1 MNMRLWLVRLVLIV
15 CAVTGSVPVA
25 VYAQTGLGSE
35 EEVKKAAAELFDEG
49 QYGQAYKLYSQ
60 LLATYPKDPNYN
72 YRFGVCKLFSQA
84 DKEEALTF
92 LEKASK
98 DPGAEKDVFFYLG
111 RAYHLNYRFDDAIRA
126 YERFKKEAG
135 PKKAEKLQVDNQI
148 ASCRTGKKLL
158 KSITDLTVLEK
169 KELSASNFYSSYD
182 LRDYNGKLLVK
193 PDDFKTALDKKK
205 KEKSVIFLPTEKT
218 EIYFSSYGNDEENG
232 KDIYIV
238 RRLPNGEWSKPQ
250 NVGYPINTEYDEDYP
265 FLHPNGK
272 ILYFCSKGHNSM
284 GGYDIFKSTLNEETN
299 TWTKPV
305 NLDFAINTP
314 DDDILYI
321 TDYEGNTAYFSS
333 SRSSPDGQM
342 TVYRVRVERRPAEI
356 CLIKGVYKPSE
367 GDENLKARIIVK
379 NKETD
384 NIEGIFQSNEKTG
397 DYLMN
402 LPNGGKFEVTVEKNG
417 KVTQTASM
425 FIPPQYEIKAI
436 RQELGY
442 DANKKLYL
450 NTLFDND
457 TAGLSA
463 DFLKERAKLNVSTSE
478 PVATRETIDL
488 NAGKDP
494 VTNNGGNANNG
505 GTDPPDNGN
514 PNNGGN
520 TAVVKN
526 TDRSEEVK
534 QAYTNASDADK
545 EWKDLNSQSTQAYAI
560 AAQKNRDAIS
570 KNKAADAAQREADA
584 ATDPETKKQAQQR
597 ADDLRAQANV
607 AENNTVAALNL
618 AQALERDATQKKKE
632 ADLAN
637 DYAKKFDAAVKK
649 NDKAQLDQLNAQKNQ
664 LELFSKTTPENQST
678 RNGLKEEADKKTAE
692 AKKATD
698 KVNELRDEVNEY
710 NTQIAQQQAE
720 ADKEKDPQLKEG
732 IMAQLGDLKEE
743 RDAKQRDLAKAEK
756 RNAQLEAEARN
767 ANEQLAM
774 IDQAIEQV
782 KNGTGPAEQLAA
794 ADKQQLQND
803 AKNYER
809 EVVESNGT
817 RPLYA
822 GTNTNNGTT
831 NGTNNGGTN
840 GGTDPV
846 ATNNGGTNG
855 GTDPV
860 ATNNGGTTNDNT
872 PSTVSGIQSK
882 FDEPLAKATASTDP
896 LAAETSKAEVYNDWV
911 QAIDAAIAQQKEA
924 ASNEKDRKKKQEI
937 NANIAALEKEKKDKQ
952 ALAQQA
958 EKRADEIKSGIAS
971 TNGGTD
977 PVATNNGGNTNDNT
991 PNTVSGIQSK
1001 FDEPLAKA
1009 TASTDPLA
1017 AETSKAEVYNDWVQA
1032 IDAAIAQQKD
1042 AASNEKDRKK
1052 KQEINANIAALEQ
1065 EKKDKQALAQ
1075 QAEKRADEIKSG
1087 IASTNGGTDPV
1098 ATNNGGTTNDNTPN
1112 TVSGIQSK
1120 FDEPLAKATSSTDPL
1135 AAETSKAEVYNDWV
1149 QAIDAAIA
1157 QQKEAASNEKDRKKK
1172 QEINANIAALEQEKK
1187 DKQAL
1192 AQQAEKR
1199 ADEIKSGIASTNGG
1213 TDPVATNNGGTTNDN
1228 TPNTVSGIQSKF
1240 DEPLAKASAS
1250 TDPLAAETSKAE
1262 VYNDWV
1268 KAIDA
1273 AIAQQKEAA
1282 SNEKDRKKKDEI
1294 NANITALEQEK
1305 KEKQT
1310 LAQQAEKRA
1319 DEIKAGV
1326 ATTNGGNDPATNGTT
1341 ATAADYNQRF
1351 ASDVAAADTITDPY
1365 EKAKKRNSLHQDW
1378 VVALNNDLA
1387 ETRNA
1392 LKTETDKSKKDSLK
1406 AEIKTIENKLAEVKR
1421 EQQASA
1427 VALNNAKKEQEKQA
1441 AEHPELAINNRFENE
1456 LKDKS
1461 TQGNAETEKVTVLK
1475 NWSDALQAEADN
1487 KKKERDA
1494 TRDKNKRI
1502 KLEQQITLLEE
1513 QATARQEEAQKL
1525 EAAIA
1530 TNNSSTNGGTDP
1542 VTNNGGTDPVTN
1554 NGGTNPVTNNGGT
1567 DPVTNN
1573 GGTNP
1578 VTNNG
1583 GTNPVT
1589 NNGGTNTVTNNG
1601 GTDPVTN
1608 NGGMNPVTNNGGTN
1622 PVTNNGGTDPVTNNG
1637 GTNPVTNN
1645 GSTDPVTNN
1654 GGTNPVTNN
1663 GGTDPV
1669 TNNGANTSNPLN
1681 PTTGKPF
1688 TNDELAAVKN
1698 STSYKNYSDLQ
1709 QEANQTAERGTT
1721 QAALA
1726 DDYKKKS
1733 QNHIRLSQEW
1743 AEKAAAATDPQEK
1756 AKAVEQAGN
1765 ENALALADK
1774 NRSDSVRAIADNTLA
1789 DARSKQVEADQFL
1802 NDLDRVTYEQV
1813 KAAATTDP
1821 AVNAGTTALAS
1832 NTNTNNSANNGAT
1845 ASNTN
1850 GINGGTTNSNN
1861 GGTTN
1866 TNNGGTT
1873 NTSNGANTSTVN
1885 TPPVAV
1891 NGTNTSSITPRLG
1904 QNERY
1909 AVGTSPVYNND
1920 NRIPVDPEVPS
1931 GIIYKVQIGAFRNPI
1946 PQDIFKGITPITGET
1961 TPQGITRYTAGQ
1973 FTTFNTADAAKEEI
1987 RSLGFRDAF
1996 VVAFKNG
2003 KRISVEEARGE
2014 TGSSTPVAVNSSNGG
2029 NNGGTTTTNTNGGN
2043 TNNGNTPVTNN
2054 GGNNG
2059 GNTLTTNNTPPDNT
2073 AGVASTQVSQ
2083 VRGLFYTVQVGVY
2096 SRPVSAAQLYNL
2108 EDIFSE
2114 PLPNGNTRYFSGSYN
2129 TFRDATGAKGRIV
2142 GRGVRDAFIT
2152 AYRDGKRITLAEARQ
2167 LSGEG
2172 DDTNTVPATNGGNTT
2187 PANNGNTTPA
2197 TNGGNTTPTTP
2208 VISGDPAVIG
2218 TGLVYCVQ
2226 LGAFSQ
2232 EVPVSMVN
2240 KFLQLA
2246 PQGVRNFKD
2255 QNSGYTIYIAGR
2267 STTYAD
2273 IVKLKAEVVDKG
2285 VTDAFIV
2292 AFMNGKKVSIDEA
2305 KKLSGE

>member
-15 CAVTGSVPVA
+15 CAVSGIVPA
-25 VYAQTGLGSE
+25 VSFAQTGLGSE
-35 EEVKKAAAELFDEG
+35 EEVKKAAASLFDDGE
-49 QYGQAYKLYSQ
+49 YAQAYKLYSQ

-135 PKKAEKLQVDNQI
+135 PKQAEKLQVDNQI

-238 RRLPNGEWSKPQ
+238 RRLPNGEWSKPM

-321 TDYEGNTAYFSS
+321 TDYEGTTAYFSS
-333 SRSSPDGQM
+333 SRSSPTGQM

-397 DYLMN
+397 DYLLN

-450 NTLFDND
+450 NTLFDID

-463 DFLKERAKLNVSTSE
+463 DFLKERAKLNLSTSE
-478 PVATRETIDL
+478 PLASRETIDL

-494 VTNNGGNANNG
+494 VTNNGSNTNNG
-505 GTDPPDNGN
+505 GTDPPDNSN
-514 PNNGGN
+514 TNNGGS
-520 TAVVKN
+520 TPVVKN

-534 QAYTNASDADK
+534 QAYTNASEADK
-545 EWKDLNSQSTQAYAI
+545 ESKDLNSQAAQAYAI

-570 KNKAADAAQREADA
+570 KNKQADEAQREADA

-597 ADDLRAQANV
+597 AADLRAQANV

-632 ADLAN
+632 ADLAA

-678 RNGLKEEADKKTAE
+678 RNGLKEEADRKTAE
-692 AKKATD
+692 AKKAAE
-698 KVNELRDEVNEY
+698 KVSELRDELNEY

-732 IMAQLGDLKEE
+732 ILAQLGDLKEE
-743 RDAKQRDLAKAEK
+743 RDSKNRDLVKAEK
-756 RNAQLEAEARN
+756 RNAQLDNEARN
-767 ANEQLAM
+767 AGEQLAM
-774 IDQAIEQV
+774 IDQAMEQV

-860 ATNNGGTTNDNT
+860 TNNGGTTNDNT
-872 PSTVSGIQSK
+872 SNTVSGIQSK
-882 FDEPLAKATASTDP
+882 FDEPLAKANGSTDP

-924 ASNEKDRKKKQEI
+924 AANEKDRKKKQEI
-937 NANIAALEKEKKDKQ
+937 NTNIAALEQEKKEKQ

-958 EKRADEIKSGIAS
+958 EKRAEEIKSG
-971 TNGGTD
+971 
-977 PVATNNGGNTNDNT
+977 VATT
-991 PNTVSGIQSK
+991 
-1001 FDEPLAKA
+1001 
-1009 TASTDPLA
+1009 
-1017 AETSKAEVYNDWVQA
+1017 
-1032 IDAAIAQQKD
+1032 
-1042 AASNEKDRKK
+1042 
-1052 KQEINANIAALEQ
+1052 
-1065 EKKDKQALAQ
+1065 
-1075 QAEKRADEIKSG
+1075 
-1087 IASTNGGTDPV
+1087 
-1098 ATNNGGTTNDNTPN
+1098 NGGTTNDNTPN

-1120 FDEPLAKATSSTDPL
+1120 FDEPLAKANESTDPL

-1157 QQKEAASNEKDRKKK
+1157 QQKEAATNEKDRKKK
-1172 QEINANIAALEQEKK
+1172 QEINTNIAALEQEKK
-1187 DKQAL
+1187 EKHAL

-1199 ADEIKSGIASTNGG
+1199 AKEIKSGVATTNGG
-1213 TDPVATNNGGTTNDN
+1213 TTNDNTPNTVSGIQSKFDEPLAKANESTDPLAAETSKAEVYNDWVQAIDAAIAQQKEAAANEKDRKKKQEINTNIAALEQEKKEKQALAQQAKQRAEEIKSGVATTNGGTTNDN

-1250 TDPLAAETSKAE
+1250 TDPLATETAKAE

-1268 KAIDA
+1268 QAIDA

-1282 SNEKDRKKKDEI
+1282 ANENELKKKQEI
-1294 NANITALEQEK
+1294 NANIAALEQEK
-1305 KEKQT
+1305 KEKQA

-1319 DEIKAGV
+1319 EEIKSGV
-1326 ATTNGGNDPATNGTT
+1326 AATNGGTDPSTNNGSNTN
-1341 ATAADYNQRF
+1341 TAAVDYNQQF
-1351 ASDVAAADTITDPY
+1351 TADVAAADTIADPY

-1392 LKTETDKSKKDSLK
+1392 LKTETEKTKKDSLK

-1461 TQGNAETEKVTVLK
+1461 AQGNTDTEKVTVLK

-1494 TRDKNKRI
+1494 TRDKTKRI
-1502 KLEQQITLLEE
+1502 KLEQQISVLEE
-1513 QATARQEEAQKL
+1513 QATAREEEAQKL

-1530 TNNSSTNGGTDP
+1530 TNNAGTNPVTNNGGTNPVTNNGGTNPVTNNGGTNPVTNNGGTNPVTNNGGTNPVTNNGGTNP

-1589 NNGGTNTVTNNG
+1589 NNGGTN
-1601 GTDPVTN
+1601 
-1608 NGGMNPVTNNGGTN
+1608 
-1622 PVTNNGGTDPVTNNG
+1622 
-1637 GTNPVTNN
+1637 PVTNN
-1645 GSTDPVTNN
+1645 GS
-1654 GGTNPVTNN
+1654 
-1663 GGTDPV
+1663 
-1669 TNNGANTSNPLN
+1669 NTSNPLN

-1721 QAALA
+1721 QATLA

-1765 ENALALADK
+1765 ENVLALADK
-1774 NRSDSVRAIADNTLA
+1774 NRSDSVRSIADNTLA

-1832 NTNTNNSANNGAT
+1832 NTNTTDPANNGVT
-1845 ASNTN
+1845 ASNT
-1850 GINGGTTNSNN
+1850 N

-1873 NTSNGANTSTVN
+1873 NTNNGGASNTNNGGTTSTVN

-1891 NGTNTSSITPRLG
+1891 NGTNTSAISPRLG

-1920 NRIPVDPEVPS
+1920 NRIPVNTEVPS

-1973 FTTFNTADAAKEEI
+1973 FTAFNTADAAKEEI

-1996 VVAFKNG
+1996 VVAFRNG
-2003 KRISVEEARGE
+2003 KRISIEEARGE
-2014 TGSSTPVAVNSSNGG
+2014 TGNNNTVAVNTSNGG
-2029 NNGGTTTTNTNGGN
+2029 NNGGSTTSNNGGS
-2043 TNNGNTPVTNN
+2043 TTNGNTPVTNN

-2059 GNTLTTNNTPPDNT
+2059 GNNTVSTNTPPDNNA

-2108 EDIFSE
+2108 DDIFSE
-2114 PLPNGNTRYFSGSYN
+2114 PLPNGNTRYFAGSYN

-2142 GRGVRDAFIT
+2142 GRGIRDAFIT
-2152 AYRDGKRITLAEARQ
+2152 AYKDGKRITLAEARQ

-2172 DDTNTVPATNGGNTT
+2172 DDSNTAPATNGGNTT
-2187 PANNGNTTPA
+2187 PPANNGNTTPA
-2197 TNGGNTTPTTP
+2197 TNAGTATPPAPT
-2208 VISGDPAVIG
+2208 ISGDPAIIG

-2255 QNSGYTIYIAGR
+2255 TNSGLTIYIAGR
-2267 STTYAD
+2267 TTTYAD
-2273 IVKLKAEVVDKG
+2273 IVKLKAEVVEKG
-2285 VTDAFIV
+2285 VADAFIV
-2292 AFMNGKKVSIDEA
+2292 AFMNGKKISTDEA